1 MYLHVNSE
9 LSNIMN
15 GLETSSFRIYGSFV
29 ELSIVDALAKLSNS
43 TQHVWTE
50 ELSTKVLHDCNGI

>member
-1 MYLHVNSE
+1 
-9 LSNIMN
+9 MN